1 MASPRRSVAREHRI
15 EMEIVVDAYDAEE
28 RALSWYYYVQERMP
42 AAFQAKCI
50 SEHAVSPLR
59 RGEHVE
65 VIGMAPVD
73 DCRFALFVRINWSR
87 RRFAVPLAQLE
98 PLNADPDLVE
108 AIEDW
113 HYWVG
118 RNYDF

>member
-1 MASPRRSVAREHRI
+1 MANPRRSAARERRI

-50 SEHAVSPLR
+50 SEHAISPLR
-59 RGEHVE
+59 KGKIVE
-65 VIGMAPVD
+65 VIGMAPED
-73 DCRFALFVRINWSR
+73 DCRFALFVRINWSG

-98 PLNADPDLVE
+98 PLNASPDLVE

>member
-1 MASPRRSVAREHRI
+1 MAIPRPSAARERRI

-28 RALSWYYYVQERMP
+28 RALSWYYYIQERLP

-50 SEHAVSPLR
+50 SEHAVSPLHK
-59 RGEHVE
+59 GERVE
-65 VIGMAPVD
+65 VVGMAPED
-73 DCRFALFVRINWSR
+73 DYRFALFVRINWSG

-98 PLNADPDLVE
+98 PLTADADLVE

-118 RNYDF
+118 RSYEF